1 MVRATKYEAIRRGL
15 IILSMMGPV
24 PITAKQIH
32 NRLEDSYGLKIDL
45 RSVQRDLSDLSD
57 IFPNQIEVNFD
68 SRTYSYKLPKGARK
82 YSGMSPQEALSLLLA
97 YDYINPLLP
106 NKSLDPLKPYLEE
119 ARSVL
124 KMNQSVRMRNWKDKV
139 LALNEGFQLSR
150 AKVDS
155 SVVTT
160 IHEALWEGSSIMAL
174 YTSSRKKQP
183 SEYHLHPGGLVYR
196 GRISYLICCFDL
208 DPSTIIYLPLHR
220 FSKVTLEN
228 KRSVL
233 RNKKVKQLTK
243 DILGFQVSDKRIKIK
258 LKFNQIA
265 GNHLF
270 ETPISNN
277 QKISINKEGF
287 VIVEDQVTDDKE
299 LRFWI
304 QAFGDNVEVLSPKS
318 LREEFTK
325 LSKSLKKIYD

>member
-1 MVRATKYEAIRRGL
+1 MVRATKHEAIRRGL
-15 IILSMMGPV
+15 IILGMMGPT
-24 PITAKQIH
+24 PISTKQIH
-32 NRLEDSYGLKIDL
+32 SRLEDFYGFKIDL

-57 IFPNQIEVNFD
+57 VFPNQIEVDYD
-68 SRTYSYKLPKGARK
+68 SKPYRYKLPKGARK
-82 YSGMSPQEALSLLLA
+82 YSGMSPQEAVSLLLA

-106 NKSLDPLKPYLEE
+106 NKSLDPLMPYLEE
-119 ARSVL
+119 AKSVL
-124 KMNQSVRMRNWKDKV
+124 EMNQSIRMKNWKDKV

-155 SVVTT
+155 KVMTT
-160 IHEALWEGSSIMAL
+160 IHQALWEGNTITAF

-196 GRISYLICCFDL
+196 GRISYLICCFDS

-220 FSKVTLEN
+220 FNRVILGN
-228 KRSVL
+228 KKSAL

-243 DILGFQVSDKRIKIK
+243 DILGFQVSEKKIKIK

-270 ETPISNN
+270 ETPISKN
-277 QKISINKEGF
+277 QKISINKDGF
-287 VIVEDQVTDDKE
+287 VIVEDEVIDDKE

-304 QAFGDNVEVLSPKS
+304 QAFGDNVEVLSPRS